1 MLLIYIVIQCS
12 FVHSPRINN
21 SRWWPY
27 NCSRAAGVKDDIDRY
42 MKKYEQR
49 QRIELEKEEQRR
61 KNKELQDAQIAL
73 QDALKKWL
81 TEKYY
86 TWVIYKNS

>member
-1 MLLIYIVIQCS
+1 
-12 FVHSPRINN
+12 
-21 SRWWPY
+21 
-27 NCSRAAGVKDDIDRY
+27 
-42 MKKYEQR
+42 MKKYEER